1 MKKVVIYE
9 SKYGATKQ
17 YAQWIADELSC
28 DLFEKKDI
36 APNELKAY
44 TTIIYG
50 GGLYAGGVSG
60 INLLTKNFD
69 ILKDK
74 NLILFTCGL
83 ADPTD
88 QENIDGIK
96 AGLTKVLTSEMQEKI
111 KFFHLRGGIDYSKL
125 GWIHKVMMSMLH
137 KMIMK
142 KDYNT
147 LRNEDKEMLDTY
159 GKAVD
164 FTDKSSID
172 PIISYVQ
179 KLGV

>member
-1 MKKVVIYE
+1 MKTVVIYE

-36 APNELKAY
+36 NPNELKDY

-60 INLLTKNFD
+60 INLLTKHFD
-69 ILKDK
+69 SLKDK

-111 KFFHLRGGIDYSKL
+111 KFFYLRGGIDYSKL

-142 KDYNT
+142 KDYDT

-159 GKAVD
+159 GKVVD
-164 FTDKSSID
+164 FTDKSSIG

-179 KLGV
+179 RLGV